1 MNGVPG
7 LTPPRILLLGT
18 GGTIAMAS
26 DAGGAIKPALQAD
39 ELVRAV
45 PALERIAALET
56 VAYSNKPGA
65 TLTLR
70 DLASLSDVIADGF
83 DRGCQGAVVVQGTD
97 TIEETAFALELLARS
112 TLPVVV
118 TGAMRGA
125 QAPGAD
131 GPSNLLAAVT
141 VAASPD
147 AAGLGTLVVLGDE
160 AHAAR
165 HVQKT
170 HTTLPSAFRSPGAG
184 PLGTIQEGQFRL
196 FGWQAPLPA
205 LRVAAARLDE
215 TPVAL
220 LRIGLDDDGR
230 TLRALPQLGYQGA
243 VIEAMGAGHVPA
255 WLAPDIGELA
265 ARMPVVLSTRVAA
278 GPVLRI
284 TYGFPDPRATCCR
297 AAPSTAAAWAD
308 SRPGCCC
315 ACCWRRAI
323 RAPRCAPSLPAAAWP
338 TPERGHVIH
347 INAHTGVPQM
357 QKRHAALGMFAVLLF
372 SYVINAIDR
381 QLFSVLAADVR
392 NALDLSLP
400 QVGWRPR
407 SSRWAWAWRAFRPA
421 TCWARCRASRSR
433 WSAW

>member
-230 TLRALPQLGYQGA
+230 MLRALPQLGYQGA

-284 TYGFPDPRATCCR
+284 TYGFPGSERPAVARRHPRRQPGRTQGPAAVAPAAGGGLSGRLAARRVCLPQPGRRLSAATSS
-297 AAPSTAAAWAD
+297 PSTPTQEFPKCKSAMPH
-308 SRPGCCC
+308 SGCSPCCC
-315 ACCWRRAI
+315 SRM
-323 RAPRCAPSLPAAAWP
+323 SS
-338 TPERGHVIH
+338 TP
-347 INAHTGVPQM
+347 
-357 QKRHAALGMFAVLLF
+357 
-372 SYVINAIDR
+372 
-381 QLFSVLAADVR
+381 
-392 NALDLSLP
+392 
-400 QVGWRPR
+400 
-407 SSRWAWAWRAFRPA
+407 
-421 TCWARCRASRSR
+421 
-433 WSAW
+433 

>member
-1 MNGVPG
+1 
-7 LTPPRILLLGT
+7 
-18 GGTIAMAS
+18 MAS

-184 PLGTIQEGQFRL
+184 PLGTIQEGQFRCSA
-196 FGWQAPLPA
+196 GRRRCRPA
-205 LRVAAARLDE
+205 RRGRATGRN
-215 TPVAL
+215 PVAL
-220 LRIGLDDDGR
+220 LRIGLTTTGAR
-230 TLRALPQLGYQGA
+230 CARCRNWAIRARSSKPWA
-243 VIEAMGAGHVPA
+243 
-255 WLAPDIGELA
+255 
-265 ARMPVVLSTRVAA
+265 
-278 GPVLRI
+278 
-284 TYGFPDPRATCCR
+284 RATCR
-297 AAPSTAAAWAD
+297 
-308 SRPGCCC
+308 RG
-315 ACCWRRAI
+315 WRRTSA
-323 RAPRCAPSLPAAAWP
+323 
-338 TPERGHVIH
+338 
-347 INAHTGVPQM
+347 N
-357 QKRHAALGMFAVLLF
+357 
-372 SYVINAIDR
+372 
-381 QLFSVLAADVR
+381 
-392 NALDLSLP
+392 
-400 QVGWRPR
+400 WRRECR
-407 SSRWAWAWRAFRPA
+407 S
-421 TCWARCRASRSR
+421 C
-433 WSAW
+433 

>member
-1 MNGVPG
+1 
-7 LTPPRILLLGT
+7 
-18 GGTIAMAS
+18 MAP

-170 HTTLPSAFRSPGAG
+170 HTTCRRPSARPARDRWARSRKASSACSAGRHRWRPCASRPRDWTKPGRLAAHRAGRRRAHAARAAATGLSGRGHRSHGRGPRAGVAGAG
-184 PLGTIQEGQFRL
+184 HRRTGGADAGRAEHARGGGSGAAHHLRLPGSESDLLARGAIHGGSLGGL
-196 FGWQAPLPA
+196 K
-205 LRVAAARLDE
+205 ARL
-215 TPVAL
+215 L
-220 LRIGLDDDGR
+220 LRL
-230 TLRALPQLGYQGA
+230 LLAAGYQGA
-243 VIEAMGAGHVPA
+243 SLRAEFACRS
-255 WLAPDIGELA
+255 LADA
-265 ARMPVVLSTRVAA
+265 
-278 GPVLRI
+278 
-284 TYGFPDPRATCCR
+284 
-297 AAPSTAAAWAD
+297 
-308 SRPGCCC
+308 
-315 ACCWRRAI
+315 
-323 RAPRCAPSLPAAAWP
+323 
-338 TPERGHVIH
+338 
-347 INAHTGVPQM
+347 
-357 QKRHAALGMFAVLLF
+357 
-372 SYVINAIDR
+372 
-381 QLFSVLAADVR
+381 
-392 NALDLSLP
+392 
-400 QVGWRPR
+400 
-407 SSRWAWAWRAFRPA
+407 
-421 TCWARCRASRSR
+421 
-433 WSAW
+433 

>member
-1 MNGVPG
+1 
-7 LTPPRILLLGT
+7 
-18 GGTIAMAS
+18 MAS

-284 TYGFPDPRATCCR
+284 TYGFPDPRATCRR

-338 TPERGHVIH
+338 TPERGHVIP

-357 QKRHAALGMFAVLLF
+357 QSAMPHSGCSPCCCSRM
-372 SYVINAIDR
+372 
-381 QLFSVLAADVR
+381 
-392 NALDLSLP
+392 
-400 QVGWRPR
+400 
-407 SSRWAWAWRAFRPA
+407 SSTP
-421 TCWARCRASRSR
+421 
-433 WSAW
+433 

>member
-215 TPVAL
+215 TRSPCCASGWTTTGACCA
-220 LRIGLDDDGR
+220 RCRNWAI
-230 TLRALPQLGYQGA
+230 RARSSKPWA
-243 VIEAMGAGHVPA
+243 
-255 WLAPDIGELA
+255 
-265 ARMPVVLSTRVAA
+265 
-278 GPVLRI
+278 
-284 TYGFPDPRATCCR
+284 RATCR
-297 AAPSTAAAWAD
+297 
-308 SRPGCCC
+308 RG
-315 ACCWRRAI
+315 WRRTSA
-323 RAPRCAPSLPAAAWP
+323 
-338 TPERGHVIH
+338 
-347 INAHTGVPQM
+347 N
-357 QKRHAALGMFAVLLF
+357 
-372 SYVINAIDR
+372 
-381 QLFSVLAADVR
+381 
-392 NALDLSLP
+392 
-400 QVGWRPR
+400 WRRECR
-407 SSRWAWAWRAFRPA
+407 S
-421 TCWARCRASRSR
+421 C
-433 WSAW
+433 

>member
-205 LRVAAARLDE
+205 VRVAAARLDE

-230 TLRALPQLGYQGA
+230 MLRALPQLGYQGA

-255 WLAPDIGELA
+255 WLAPDIGALA

-284 TYGFPDPRATCCR
+284 TYGFPGSESDLLAR
-297 AAPSTAAAWAD
+297 
-308 SRPGCCC
+308 G
-315 ACCWRRAI
+315 AI
-323 RAPRCAPSLPAAAWP
+323 HGGSLGGLKA
-338 TPERGHVIH
+338 R
-347 INAHTGVPQM
+347 
-357 QKRHAALGMFAVLLF
+357 LLL
-372 SYVINAIDR
+372 R
-381 QLFSVLAADVR
+381 LLLAAGYQG
-392 NALDLSLP
+392 ASL
-400 QVGWRPR
+400 RAEFACR
-407 SSRWAWAWRAFRPA
+407 SLADA
-421 TCWARCRASRSR
+421 
-433 WSAW
+433 

>member
-1 MNGVPG
+1 MAISIHPYLTGAPHRIRYLAELYDHILSHPDVLMCTGEEILDIYRAQSQRKPAMNGVPG

-147 AAGLGTLVVLGDE
+147 AAGLGTLVVLGDGPMP
-160 AHAAR
+160 R
-165 HVQKT
+165 GT
-170 HTTLPSAFRSPGAG
+170 CRRPTPPCRRPSARPARDRWERSRKASSACSAGRRRCRPCASRPRDWTKPRSPCCASGWTTTGACC
-184 PLGTIQEGQFRL
+184 
-196 FGWQAPLPA
+196 
-205 LRVAAARLDE
+205 ARCRNW
-215 TPVAL
+215 A
-220 LRIGLDDDGR
+220 I
-230 TLRALPQLGYQGA
+230 RARSSKPWA
-243 VIEAMGAGHVPA
+243 
-255 WLAPDIGELA
+255 
-265 ARMPVVLSTRVAA
+265 
-278 GPVLRI
+278 
-284 TYGFPDPRATCCR
+284 RATCR
-297 AAPSTAAAWAD
+297 
-308 SRPGCCC
+308 RG
-315 ACCWRRAI
+315 WRRTSA
-323 RAPRCAPSLPAAAWP
+323 
-338 TPERGHVIH
+338 
-347 INAHTGVPQM
+347 N
-357 QKRHAALGMFAVLLF
+357 
-372 SYVINAIDR
+372 
-381 QLFSVLAADVR
+381 
-392 NALDLSLP
+392 
-400 QVGWRPR
+400 WRRECR
-407 SSRWAWAWRAFRPA
+407 S
-421 TCWARCRASRSR
+421 C
-433 WSAW
+433 

>member
-1 MNGVPG
+1 
-7 LTPPRILLLGT
+7 
-18 GGTIAMAS
+18 MAP

-205 LRVAAARLDE
+205 CASRPRDWTKPRSPCCASGWTTTAHAARAAATGLSGRGHRSHGRGPRAGVAGAGHRRTGGANAGRAEHARGGRSGAAHHGFPGSESDLLSRGAIHGGSLGGLKARL
-215 TPVAL
+215 L
-220 LRIGLDDDGR
+220 LRL
-230 TLRALPQLGYQGA
+230 LLAAGYQGA
-243 VIEAMGAGHVPA
+243 SLRAEFACRS
-255 WLAPDIGELA
+255 LADA
-265 ARMPVVLSTRVAA
+265 
-278 GPVLRI
+278 
-284 TYGFPDPRATCCR
+284 
-297 AAPSTAAAWAD
+297 
-308 SRPGCCC
+308 
-315 ACCWRRAI
+315 
-323 RAPRCAPSLPAAAWP
+323 
-338 TPERGHVIH
+338 
-347 INAHTGVPQM
+347 
-357 QKRHAALGMFAVLLF
+357 
-372 SYVINAIDR
+372 
-381 QLFSVLAADVR
+381 
-392 NALDLSLP
+392 
-400 QVGWRPR
+400 
-407 SSRWAWAWRAFRPA
+407 
-421 TCWARCRASRSR
+421 
-433 WSAW
+433 

>member
-7 LTPPRILLLGT
+7 LTRPHPAARHRRRHRHGAGRRRRHQARPAGRRAGPRRPG
-18 GGTIAMAS
+18 
-26 DAGGAIKPALQAD
+26 AGA
-39 ELVRAV
+39 
-45 PALERIAALET
+45 IAALET

-196 FGWQAPLPA
+196 FGWQAPLA
-205 LRVAAARLDE
+205 AVRVAAARLDE

-230 TLRALPQLGYQGA
+230 MLRALPQLGYQGA

-284 TYGFPDPRATCCR
+284 TYGFPGSESDLLAR
-297 AAPSTAAAWAD
+297 
-308 SRPGCCC
+308 G
-315 ACCWRRAI
+315 AI
-323 RAPRCAPSLPAAAWP
+323 HGGSLGGLKA
-338 TPERGHVIH
+338 R
-347 INAHTGVPQM
+347 
-357 QKRHAALGMFAVLLF
+357 LLL
-372 SYVINAIDR
+372 R
-381 QLFSVLAADVR
+381 LLLAAGYQG
-392 NALDLSLP
+392 ASL
-400 QVGWRPR
+400 RAEFACR
-407 SSRWAWAWRAFRPA
+407 SLADA
-421 TCWARCRASRSR
+421 
-433 WSAW
+433 

>member
-215 TPVAL
+215 TGRLAAHRAGRRRAHAARAAATGLSGRGHRSHGRGPRAGVAGAGHRRTGGANAGRAEHARGGRSGAAHHLRLPGSESDLLSRGAIHGGSLGGLKARLL
-220 LRIGLDDDGR
+220 LRL
-230 TLRALPQLGYQGA
+230 LLAAGYQGA
-243 VIEAMGAGHVPA
+243 SLRAEFACRS
-255 WLAPDIGELA
+255 LADA
-265 ARMPVVLSTRVAA
+265 
-278 GPVLRI
+278 
-284 TYGFPDPRATCCR
+284 
-297 AAPSTAAAWAD
+297 
-308 SRPGCCC
+308 
-315 ACCWRRAI
+315 
-323 RAPRCAPSLPAAAWP
+323 
-338 TPERGHVIH
+338 
-347 INAHTGVPQM
+347 
-357 QKRHAALGMFAVLLF
+357 
-372 SYVINAIDR
+372 
-381 QLFSVLAADVR
+381 
-392 NALDLSLP
+392 
-400 QVGWRPR
+400 
-407 SSRWAWAWRAFRPA
+407 
-421 TCWARCRASRSR
+421 
-433 WSAW
+433 

>member
-1 MNGVPG
+1 MAELYDHILSHPDVLMCTGERSSTSTAQSQETGHERRARPD
-7 LTPPRILLLGT
+7 PARILLLGT
-18 GGTIAMAS
+18 GSAIAMAS
-26 DAGGAIKPALQAD
+26 DAGGAIARPAGRRAGPRRPGAGAD
-39 ELVRAV
+39 RRAGNRR
-45 PALERIAALET
+45 LL
-56 VAYSNKPGA
+56 NKPGA

-70 DLASLSDVIADGF
+70 DLACLSDAIADGF

-205 LRVAAARLDE
+205 VRVAAARLDE

-230 TLRALPQLGYQGA
+230 MLRALPQLA
-243 VIEAMGAGHVPA
+243 TR
-255 WLAPDIGELA
+255 
-265 ARMPVVLSTRVAA
+265 ARSSKPWA
-278 GPVLRI
+278 
-284 TYGFPDPRATCCR
+284 RATCR
-297 AAPSTAAAWAD
+297 
-308 SRPGCCC
+308 RG
-315 ACCWRRAI
+315 WRRTSA
-323 RAPRCAPSLPAAAWP
+323 
-338 TPERGHVIH
+338 
-347 INAHTGVPQM
+347 N
-357 QKRHAALGMFAVLLF
+357 
-372 SYVINAIDR
+372 
-381 QLFSVLAADVR
+381 
-392 NALDLSLP
+392 
-400 QVGWRPR
+400 WRRECR
-407 SSRWAWAWRAFRPA
+407 S
-421 TCWARCRASRSR
+421 C
-433 WSAW
+433 